1 MSAYDFLAEYY
12 DAFQK
17 DLNPGKW
24 ADFVTW
30 IAKKYGQYK
39 GDGEGGRPLLCD
51 LGCGTGLVTC
61 ALADRGFDTVGVDNS
76 PEMLDCA
83 RDHAQSEGKNI
94 LWILQDMT
102 SLDLYGS
109 MDIFVSLLDTVNHI
123 ADKKGLKDLFES
135 FHCFLNPGG
144 LFIFDVATHRHFSE
158 TLGNDFFYLVEDDFA
173 VLWEN
178 DYDKKSCINT
188 ASLTMFGTE
197 DGEKYCRCD
206 EDIVERYYS
215 DSEIRKLAESCGLE
229 VVGVFGDLKKRKP
242 GDKDERI
249 FYCIRRPL
257 GSRIPGLSS
266 EGK

>member
-1 MSAYDFLAEYY
+1 
-12 DAFQK
+12 
-17 DLNPGKW
+17 
-24 ADFVTW
+24 
-30 IAKKYGQYK
+30 
-39 GDGEGGRPLLCD
+39 
-51 LGCGTGLVTC
+51 
-61 ALADRGFDTVGVDNS
+61 
-76 PEMLDCA
+76 
-83 RDHAQSEGKNI
+83 
-94 LWILQDMT
+94 MT
-102 SLDLYGS
+102 ALDLYGS

-123 ADKKGLKDLFES
+123 TDRKGLKALFES

-144 LFIFDVATHRHFSE
+144 LFIFDVATYRHFSE

-178 DYDKKSCINT
+178 DYDEKSCINT

-197 DGEKYCRCD
+197 DGEKYRRCD

-215 DSEIRKLAESCGLE
+215 DSEIRELAESCGLE

-242 GDKDERI
+242 GEKDERI

-257 GSRIPGLSS
+257 GSGIPGLSS